1 MGKFTSTGVTI
12 GLVAS
17 QPATNDA
24 SGYGDLTFVDIGQTS
39 NIPSFGP
46 TVAVVES
53 NPLAT
58 GITEKFKGFINNG
71 STSVDF
77 DLDPGDAG
85 QILISDAT
93 IGTNKN
99 VRHSFKIEYS
109 SGDIRYFQGKVFSD
123 SETPG
128 SANSMVSGT
137 AQIEIET
144 IVLKVAAT

>member
-17 QPATNDA
+17 PPATNDEA
-24 SGYGDLTFVDIGQTS
+24 GYAALTYVTIGETT
-39 NIPSFGP
+39 NIPQFGP

-53 NPLAT
+53 NPLET
-58 GITEKFKGFINNG
+58 GITEKYKGFINNG

-77 DLDPGDAG
+77 DIDPDDAG
-85 QILISDAT
+85 QQLIDDGA
-93 IGTNKN
+93 IGASKN
-99 VRHSFKIEYS
+99 VRHSFKVAYS
-109 SGDIRYFQGKVFSD
+109 SGDVRYFQGKIFSD

-128 SANSMVSGT
+128 SANSMVTGT

-144 IVLKVAAT
+144 AILKVAAP